1 MTKTV
6 ILGGDNRQRILKEI
20 LDENK
25 IQNDSAFTQKE
36 LSALGQLS
44 QYGTLIL
51 PLPCTKDG
59 KMLFSDENGFSLPLS
74 LVAESVRAGA
84 LAIGGNMPQVFCEE
98 LSKRG
103 ADVLDYF
110 KDESFTIYNAFL
122 TAQGAVRLLLENT
135 REYLVSKRV
144 LVVGFGRIGRALA
157 KMLSSLGLDVYVAA
171 RRSQTLAEASALG
184 YKALDTAEIESTVY
198 LFDFVFNTVPER
210 IFSSECVSLMK
221 SGAVYFELASSPY
234 GAERGDFE
242 KSKARFVSGSA
253 LPGRFCPRSCA
264 EAVFGRISK
273 YI

>member
-1 MTKTV
+1 MKLV
-6 ILGGDNRQRILKEI
+6 NAQLDMAVLKLIECFKSGGKLMVCGNGGSSS
-20 LDENK
+20 
-25 IQNDSAFTQKE
+25 DSAHIVGE
-36 LSALGQLS
+36 LVKGFLKKR
-44 QYGTLIL
+44 
-51 PLPCTKDG
+51 PLPPEWNALLG
-59 KMLFSDENGFSLPLS
+59 KNNLQMGLP
-74 LVAESVRAGA
+74 A
-84 LAIGGNMPQVFCEE
+84 L
-98 LSKRG
+98 
-103 ADVLDYF
+103 D
-110 KDESFTIYNAFL
+110 L

-144 LVVGFGRIGRALA
+144 LVAGFGRIGRALA

-198 LFDFVFNTVPER
+198 IFDFVFNTVPER